1 MIEVPSFSI
10 KPTPFTQHHPTKNK
24 SQSAIPEKELSWMEV
39 FYHPQLFENILDYLT
54 YKED

>member
-1 MIEVPSFSI
+1 MPSFSI
-10 KPTPFTQHHPTKNK
+10 KPTPFTQHQSENK
-24 SQSAIPEKELSWMEV
+24 LESAIPDKELSWMEV